1 MQGQQMAKTNQTVE
15 MGNNVQVK
23 AAMPTKGFPS
33 ILPNSQQQIRPASSV
48 STQTGQTQ
56 TQLHQAN
63 MQAKG
68 NRATVRS
75 KNMYKAPNMAPKSD
89 AANQTKNANQPSN
102 QQLLQPK

>member
-1 MQGQQMAKTNQTVE
+1 MQGQQLAKTNQSVE

-23 AAMPTKGFPS
+23 AAIPTKGFPS

-56 TQLHQAN
+56 TQMHQAN

-75 KNMYKAPNMAPKSD
+75 KNMYKTPNMAPKSD
-89 AANQTKNANQPSN
+89 AANQTKGSGQPTG
-102 QQLLQPK
+102 QLLQPK